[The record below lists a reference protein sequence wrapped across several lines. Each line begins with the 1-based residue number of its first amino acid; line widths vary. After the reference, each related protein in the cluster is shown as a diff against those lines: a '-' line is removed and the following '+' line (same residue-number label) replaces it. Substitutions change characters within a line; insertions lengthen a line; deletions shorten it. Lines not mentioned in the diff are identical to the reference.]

1 METLTIRKV
10 IEQVRE
16 GQIRIPAFQRGFIW
30 EPDRVAFLMD
40 SIYKS
45 YPYGALLFWRT
56 NETLRVE
63 RNLGPFELPSPKEDY
78 PIDYVLDGQQR
89 ITALY
94 ATFQTAEDIEQNEDW
109 KDIYFDYSI
118 DGDAQET
125 QFFALLPAEVNSDQH
140 FPLRAMFDTT
150 AYRRATR
157 NLREP
162 LANQLDAVQA
172 VFKEALIP
180 VQMFRTDERGKVA
193 VIFER
198 INRQGVRLDTMQLLS
213 AWTWSEDFQLQAQ
226 FQELADEFEEFG
238 YATGEVD
245 ENLLLRCASA
255 VLVTSPKPEAIVDIS
270 GEEIRRKFDE
280 VLNGIR
286 GALDFVRS
294 NLGIQRLDNLPFQTI
309 LVPLCTFFAV
319 SGDCEVKISAD
330 QKKTILRWFWKTCFG
345 RRYSSGVLRY
355 LQEDIT
361 SMLQLKG
368 GQASNLGAVSV
379 SISSEFFLKHRFGIR
394 NVNTKTFI
402 LLLAQQSPRSFISGT
417 PVDLREKLKEYNKTE
432 FHHMVPKKH
441 VDSLDASPVNSVNS
455 LANFCFVSRAE
466 NRDLGGAAPSVYR
479 AKMHDNVDA
488 ILRHAVASHVL
499 FQDDLDAFLA
509 DRAKM
514 LTEVAKELMA

>member
-10 IEQVRE
+10 IDHVQE

-63 RNLGPFELPSPKEDY
+63 RNLGPFELPEPKEDY

-89 ITALY
+89 ITSLY
-94 ATFQTAEDIEQNEDW
+94 ATFQTAEDIEQSEDW
-109 KDIYFDYSI
+109 KDIYFDFSI
-118 DGDAQET
+118 DDDAQET
-125 QFFALLPAEVNSDQH
+125 QFFALLPEEVNPDQH

-150 AYRRATR
+150 TYRRETR
-157 NLREP
+157 ALTEP
-162 LANQLDAVQA
+162 LANRLDAVQA

-180 VQMFRTDERGKVA
+180 VQVFRTDERGTVA

-226 FQELADEFEEFG
+226 FEELADEFEEFG

-255 VLVTSPKPEAIVDIS
+255 VLVRSPKPEAIVDIS
-270 GEEIRRKFDE
+270 GEKIRGRFDE

-294 NLGIQRLDNLPFQTI
+294 NIGVQRLDNLPFQTI
-309 LVPLCTFFAV
+309 LVPLCTFFAI
-319 SGDCEVKISAD
+319 SGDREVKISEN
-330 QKKTILRWFWKTCFG
+330 QRKTIVRWFWKTCFG

-361 SMLQLKG
+361 SILQLKG
-368 GQASNLGAVSV
+368 GQASNLGTVSV
-379 SISSEFFLKHRFGIR
+379 SISSEFFLKNRFGIR

-402 LLLAQQSPRSFISGT
+402 LLLAQQSPLSFISGT

-432 FHHMVPKKH
+432 FHHMVPKKY
-441 VDSLDASPVNSVNS
+441 VDALDTPPANSVNA

-479 AKMHDNVDA
+479 DKLPDNVND
-488 ILRHAVASHVL
+488 ILEHAVASNVL
-499 FQDDLDAFLA
+499 FNDDLDAFLTE
-509 DRAKM
+509 RAQR
-514 LTEVAKELMA
+514 LTEVAKKLMA